1 MQVSLSPFNSN
12 LNFLSL
18 YQGTLEG
25 TGERDSNEVP
35 ISDNHL
41 KLPFS
46 INLLHTCQEME
57 GLNTEDMPKVSV
69 APDSLDTLA
78 SSADS
83 KTPTPVD
90 LPASTKPFGHIR
102 HSSEDLSSLI
112 INDSRIRNGDKNHHN
127 QFEHKGRNHIR
138 HSSEDLSSLAAN
150 DYLCANKVDDSR
162 HNSAERNI
170 FRAAEI
176 AQRFIRTI
184 DNRVVVDTAA
194 PIESVKD
201 AVSKFGGILDWKERR
216 KHVQEELDKV
226 QDDAPKYKRR
236 VEAMEFEKCR
246 VLEELCGARR
256 AVEDIKIR
264 LEKAQIEAVQAQQD
278 LELAEIRFKEMK
290 HGIAQKESA
299 TVKAEISL
307 VNERREAVL
316 TELQSARTELDQL
329 EKEYKSLVSQRDVA
343 ERRAR
348 ESTAISQETDKTV
361 EDLTIKIITMKQLLI
376 SSHASHIIAEEQKR
390 NASSSYQREKASWKD
405 ELNRIDGQV
414 QKLNDDLSANKDLE
428 SKLRVASES
437 LASLK
442 DQHEAYL
449 QVTLAENDD
458 HVPSEPMIIVRVKL
472 ARTRKELEDM
482 RINIEKAKDEVKAL
496 WIAAAT
502 LRASAEEEKTNLVAL
517 RQKEHL
523 ALASASSLQE
533 ELDKTAFELTVVE
546 ERTKAAKM
554 PLELQEASK
563 EAEHAKTKARLAR
576 EEMEKAGEEVEQAKA
591 DMNVVQLRLEAA
603 SREILATN
611 ASKDIA
617 VASANALQDYKQE
630 ELELGPPQ
638 ITPRSASSLTLS
650 LDEYNVLI
658 KKVQDAENLA
668 KHKVIKAVEKIK
680 EAKDGEASS
689 LERLD
694 QLTKQIDD
702 KRVAL
707 RHAQKKANAAHDGKL
722 AMEDELR
729 KRRAKHDKERKT
741 SEASPVSEIFSNVKN
756 TSPSSD
762 AALVPRVDTTVKT
775 TLTELKPRRSF
786 FPRAIATLFLS
797 KRKTHLK

>member
-482 RINIEKAKDEVKAL
+482 RINIEKAKDE
-496 WIAAAT
+496 
-502 LRASAEEEKTNLVAL
+502 
-517 RQKEHL
+517 
-523 ALASASSLQE
+523 E

-762 AALVPRVDTTVKT
+762 AALVPRVDTMVKT